1 MSAQV
6 NLISTRPN
14 TNAEFWWTT
23 TDQSVSNLR
32 NQVLAVA
39 TQMNIPNT
47 VTVSENQLVCT
58 TQYVLESEAQWQ
70 QFTSAISGAVPG
82 LVAARNGY
90 YAANG
95 HTLKLEAVDPAAGTL
110 LKEINIFPQ

>member
-1 MSAQV
+1 MPAQV

-23 TDQSVSNLR
+23 NDQSITNLR

-39 TQMNIPNT
+39 TQMNIPST
-47 VTVSENQLVCT
+47 ITVSENQLVCT
-58 TQYVLESEAQWQ
+58 TQYILESEEQWQ
-70 QFTSAISGAVPG
+70 QFTGALASTVTG
-82 LVAARNGY
+82 LVPARNSY

-95 HTLKLEAVDPAAGTL
+95 HTLRLEARAPDTGNII
-110 LKEINIFPQ
+110 KQINIFPQ